1 MDYRQK
7 KALVIA
13 VIFGILL
20 TIAILCVYLNS
31 PKEKGEEKSVA
42 EVDVPENVNTGGTSM
57 SAFEIVDETAYISED
72 VAAKK
77 E

>member
-42 EVDVPENVNTGGTSM
+42 EVDVPEINTGGTSM